1 MNLKKMMKL
10 KMFDYPGVGMQF
22 NNEQDNRKFSHA
34 YSAKLMTNK
43 LNSKNEF

>member
-10 KMFDYPGVGMQF
+10 KMFDYPGVSMQF
-22 NNEQDNRKFSHA
+22 SNEQDNHA
-34 YSAKLMTNK
+34 YSVKLMTNK